1 MKKIKLMQLSVE
13 NFKGLTSFTFAPEGH
28 DADIRGANGSGKSTL
43 VDAWCWLLFGKDSH
57 GAVDF
62 AIKPLDST
70 GEVRNHA
77 AVTAVEACIDVD
89 DRSVKLRREYSEKWS
104 KKRGKSEATYDGN
117 VSNFYIDDVPVKKS
131 EFDERVTKLIAS
143 EHVFVLLTRL
153 YAFSESLA
161 WQKRREML
169 LALAGAKSDIEL
181 MKSDERFAE
190 LADLVGEGTLDDLK
204 RRLMSQRKRVSADIN
219 DLPKRLDELAR
230 MLDGMSGCDF
240 DRLDERQA
248 EAEARREAAEER
260 VARIAAGSEVTSA
273 RAAVV
278 ELESELKSLN
288 AEQSEY
294 RAKQFAE
301 QSGPDEK
308 IAGLEKRACALGW
321 DLDEAKHELGRL
333 EEHIAELTEK
343 VEDCRSRYRVAYAEK
358 LPDDSTRCPTCGRSY
373 DHATQQKAAET
384 FEAAKAAKLLELV
397 DEGSKLSAKLENSK
411 TAHEVA
417 EGKLQGLETAIAEN
431 AAMLDEAKKS
441 RVAPVISDPPG
452 WQERYNELS
461 AKLDTARAAY
471 SRASGDVK
479 AAATEAEGEAERARS
494 DLKSIAELVAKK
506 ELNGH
511 LLERKAGLEKKR
523 GELAVEQENCDRLL
537 ALADDFTR
545 YRISAIEA
553 DIDSHFKLARWK
565 LFDVQVN
572 SGVVDCC
579 EATYNGVPY
588 SDVNSAMRANLGVD
602 ITSAISAHYGL
613 SVPLFCDNAESVSEY
628 QPIDTQVIKLY
639 VAPECD
645 ELKVEVK

>member
-1 MKKIKLMQLSVE
+1 MKKIKLMRLLAE
-13 NFKGLTSFTFAPEGH
+13 NFKGLTSFTFSPEGH
-28 DADIRGANGSGKSTL
+28 DADIRGANGSGKSSL
-43 VDAWCWLLFGKDSH
+43 ADAWCWLLFGKDSH
-57 GAVDF
+57 GSADF
-62 AIKPLDST
+62 NIKPLDSS
-70 GEVRNHA
+70 GEVRDHSVTTSVA
-77 AVTAVEACIDVD
+77 AVIDIDGKRV
-89 DRSVKLRREYSEKWS
+89 SLRREYAEKWS
-104 KKRGKSEATYDGN
+104 RKRGKSDTTYDGN
-117 VSNFYIDDVPVKKS
+117 VTSFYIDDVPLKMNEYIDKVS
-131 EFDERVTKLIAS
+131 DMVAPEATFA
-143 EHVFVLLTRL
+143 LLTRL
-153 YAFSESLA
+153 NGFSESLS
-161 WQKRREML
+161 WQQRRNVLFSMG
-169 LALAGAKSDIEL
+169 GAHSDKEL

-219 DLPKRLDELAR
+219 DLPKRLDELGR

-294 RAKQFAE
+294 RARQFAE

-308 IAGLEKRACALGW
+308 IAGLEKRARALGW

-343 VEDCRSRYRVAYAEK
+343 VEDCRSRYRAAYAEK
-358 LPDDSTRCPTCGRSY
+358 LPDDSTRCPTCGRPY
-373 DHATQQKAAET
+373 DRETQQKAAET

-397 DEGSKLSAKLENSK
+397 DEGSKLSAKLKNSK

-417 EGKLQGLETAIAEN
+417 EGKLQEIETAIAEN

-441 RVAPVISDPPG
+441 RVTPVINDPPG
-452 WQERYNELS
+452 WQERYDELS

-471 SRASGDVK
+471 SRASGNVK
-479 AAATEAEGEAERARS
+479 AAAAEAEGEAERARS

-506 ELNGH
+506 ELCGH
-511 LLERKAGLEKKR
+511 LLERKTGLEKKR

-537 ALADDFTR
+537 ALTDDFTR

-572 SGVVDCC
+572 GGVVDCC

-602 ITSAISAHYGL
+602 IISAISAHYGL